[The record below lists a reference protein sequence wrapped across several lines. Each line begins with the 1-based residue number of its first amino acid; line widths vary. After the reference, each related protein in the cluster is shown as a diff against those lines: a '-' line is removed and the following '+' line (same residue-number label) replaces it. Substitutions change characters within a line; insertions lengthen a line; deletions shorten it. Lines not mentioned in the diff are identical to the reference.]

1 MYNGKEIDKKLNNV
15 FIISF
20 IILLLIS
27 MTGIP
32 YLFFNWQYYITWVKV
47 NSTGN
52 SRNKG
57 ITWAI

>member
-32 YLFFNWQYYITWVKV
+32 YLFFN
-47 NSTGN
+47 
-52 SRNKG
+52 
-57 ITWAI
+57 